1 VEEQAHTETQQ
12 ATGDRKPP
20 QLSLVQLLQPAM
32 PRPDMNRTSGFT
44 LLELIVVLAGLGILA
59 SLAIPNYLK
68 YLEDSKNDEAAAYM
82 NSAAADCLLLY
93 RSEKTTDKTPNFLER
108 TTPPQGFNLSP
119 DNNTCAFALIEPQN
133 PGDTLISAIG
143 FETRLRN
150 GLTPYIYKIGSYSHP
165 DGEAACQRWASFKE
179 DQTGKVI
186 TSPSRVQA
194 CSEGADVQATRER
207 IAAEAAERERLRQI
221 ELRFK
226 SWLDGPPLATG
237 NYKADGKDVWAFQG
251 RVIPGGK
258 AAFDKEVE
266 RECGKEL
273 VDALNKAKSNN
284 HDGPYSYTGKS
295 GACSVNT
302 YLCSGSDVKD
312 KDGYDACKEEE
323 RQTRCTAAEGR
334 WKDSGVND
342 KFSEPGCDVKWQCN
356 GSVFTNQNDYDKST
370 CGAPPPPPP
379 APKCIWAL
387 YGRPEWC

>member
-1 VEEQAHTETQQ
+1 
-12 ATGDRKPP
+12 
-20 QLSLVQLLQPAM
+20 
-32 PRPDMNRTSGFT
+32 MNRTSGFT

-82 NSAAADCLLLY
+82 NSAAADCLQLY
-93 RSEKTTDKTPNFLER
+93 RSEKTTDKTPNFLEK
-108 TTPPQGFNLSP
+108 TIPPQGFNLSP
-119 DNNTCAFALIEPQN
+119 DNDTCAFALIEPQN

-221 ELRFK
+221 ELRFQ

-251 RVIPGGK
+251 RIIPGGK
-258 AAFDKEVE
+258 TAFDTEVE

-273 VDALNKAKSNN
+273 VDALDKAKSDKL
-284 HDGPYSYTGKS
+284 DGPYSYTGKS
-295 GACSVNT
+295 GSCSVNT

-323 RQTRCTAAEGR
+323 QQIRCDAELRR
-334 WKDSGVND
+334 WKESNTNGQFIAQGCISQWRCDESYYLTEDGYKTACENKIEKQEGTICTVD
-342 KFSEPGCDVKWQCN
+342 KKGN
-356 GSVFTNQNDYDKST
+356 IT
-370 CGAPPPPPP
+370 CT
-379 APKCIWAL
+379 K
-387 YGRPEWC
+387 RK